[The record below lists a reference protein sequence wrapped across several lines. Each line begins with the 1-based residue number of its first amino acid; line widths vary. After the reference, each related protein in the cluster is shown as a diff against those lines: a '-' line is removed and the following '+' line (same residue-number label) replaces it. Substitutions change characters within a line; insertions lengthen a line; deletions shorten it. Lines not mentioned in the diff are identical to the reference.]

1 MNEGAEGPKILHTGT
16 IEECNSAV
24 NGIQNPFSL
33 QVRSLD
39 FASAPATWN
48 DREHLLHHGTA
59 YKAPVM
65 STQASPLRAAQTLPL
80 LGLLALSTASFL
92 TILTEALPAGL
103 LPQIGQ
109 GLGISEAMAGQF
121 ITVYAVG
128 SFLAAI
134 PLIAV
139 TRSLRRRPLLLSAI
153 VGFLLANTVT
163 ALADSY
169 TVILVARFVG
179 GVAAGLLWALMAGY
193 AVKMAPSGME
203 GRAMTIALAGTP
215 VALSIG
221 IPAATFIGLSLGWRS
236 SFWLMSLLS
245 VGLIGW
251 GMWKVPDF
259 AGETNEGER
268 PSLRDVF
275 TLPGVRPALF
285 VAFAFV
291 LSHNILYTYIAPLLA
306 SLGTLGQTDRVLLV
320 FGLVALASIFI
331 VGTMIDRWLRPLLC
345 AGLILFLIATLSLG
359 LAQDSSTQVY
369 AAAAIWGLAFG
380 GFGPL
385 IQTATL
391 RSAGKAADVATSMIV
406 TLWNVGIAGGAI
418 VGGLVLQRLGANAL
432 PWSLVA
438 LLLPALALV
447 VVSRTLAKPAA

>member
-1 MNEGAEGPKILHTGT
+1 MSVAATPM
-16 IEECNSAV
+16 
-24 NGIQNPFSL
+24 Q
-33 QVRSLD
+33 
-39 FASAPATWN
+39 AP
-48 DREHLLHHGTA
+48 R
-59 YKAPVM
+59 
-65 STQASPLRAAQTLPL
+65 TLPL

-103 LPQIGQ
+103 LPQIGR
-109 GLGISEAMAGQF
+109 GLAISEAMAGQF

-134 PLIAV
+134 PLIAA

-153 VGFLLANTVT
+153 VGFLFANTVT
-163 ALADSY
+163 ALAESY

-179 GVAAGLLWALMAGY
+179 GIAAGLLWALMAGY
-193 AVKMAPSGME
+193 AVKMAPPGME

-245 VGLIGW
+245 VVLIGW
-251 GMWKVPDF
+251 VMWKVPDF
-259 AGETNEGER
+259 AGEANEDER
-268 PSLRDVF
+268 PSLRQVF
-275 TLPGVRPALF
+275 NLPGVRPALF

-291 LSHNILYTYIAPLLA
+291 LSHNILYTYIAPLLT

-320 FGLVALASIFI
+320 FGVVALASIFI
-331 VGTMIDRWLRPLLC
+331 VGTMIDKWLRPLLC
-345 AGLILFLIATLSLG
+345 VGLSLFLIAAITLA
-359 LAQDSSTQVY
+359 LAQDSSIQVY
-369 AAAAIWGLAFG
+369 VAAAIWGLAFG

-418 VGGLVLQRLGANAL
+418 VGGIVLERVGAIAL
-432 PWSLVA
+432 PWSLVL

-447 VVSRTLAKPAA
+447 VLSRTLAKPAG